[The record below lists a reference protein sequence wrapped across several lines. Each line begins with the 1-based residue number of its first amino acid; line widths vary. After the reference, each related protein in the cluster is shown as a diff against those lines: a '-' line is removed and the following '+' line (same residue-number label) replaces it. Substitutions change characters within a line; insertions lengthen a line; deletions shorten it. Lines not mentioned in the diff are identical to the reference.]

1 MRYAI
6 HTLDMWGHVGADC
19 IGHGCPCVTQHDTEE
34 DSLGES
40 AAIEARKATAT
51 HDENKCQCSEDCNQQ
66 FRRGT
71 LTVPENTDD
80 AALLA
85 ALVEEGFT
93 FPPGTEVHDYSDGP
107 LDINDADGRRLLH
120 LIPDESEVTS

>member
-1 MRYAI
+1 VKYAI
-6 HTLDMWGHVGADC
+6 HTLDMWGHVSADC
-19 IGHGCPCVTQHDTEE
+19 AGHGCPCMVTDEHGND
-34 DSLGES
+34 G
-40 AAIEARKATAT
+40 
-51 HDENKCQCSEDCNQQ
+51 HDENKCDCHEDCNQQ

-120 LIPDESEVTS
+120 LIPEESEAVS